1 MSLTKNLEWA
11 HCTLAVPYS
20 LVHTTCS
27 IHNPHRNMLTTAYN
41 RHYWKIYLP
50 KVSTIQQV
58 THRHR
63 RPYIMD
69 HKSHKSTQRKV
80 QVLVK
85 KRGAVGN
92 NVRCSLLCSLY
103 ALSTFYDLLFM
114 IACIALYNAVATY
127 FSFTAQHTWLISWRK
142 YKLDTIFISS
152 TTNPLTWSGLQASGC
167 PAPRCSKGHSLGLQG
182 GGRWSKV
189 RVSLHNAP
197 QKVSLYWNLSN
208 HRELLPGV

>member
-27 IHNPHRNMLTTAYN
+27 IHNPHRNMLTTAYT
-41 RHYWKIYLP
+41 RHYWKNIFTKSIY
-50 KVSTIQQV
+50 TIQQV

-92 NVRCSLLCSLY
+92 NVRCSLHCSLY

-114 IACIALYNAVATY
+114 IACIALYNFIMLLQLT
-127 FSFTAQHTWLISWRK
+127 FPSQHNT
-142 YKLDTIFISS
+142 LD
-152 TTNPLTWSGLQASGC
+152 
-167 PAPRCSKGHSLGLQG
+167 
-182 GGRWSKV
+182 
-189 RVSLHNAP
+189 
-197 QKVSLYWNLSN
+197 
-208 HRELLPGV
+208 